1 MRWDHEVYL
10 LSAATDSPLP
20 AATKSLAGSGCSLPA
35 DVTGARRGL
44 FDVQGEREVVKQS
57 RVMIAFKHTD
67 SPLLAKGI
75 VFHPAWRKEG
85 NCR

>member
-1 MRWDHEVYL
+1 MRYICSQLPLIHHCQLPPSHWQAV
-10 LSAATDSPLP
+10 AAPCLQMSQGQEGD
-20 AATKSLAGSGCSLPA
+20 
-35 DVTGARRGL
+35 

-57 RVMIAFKHTD
+57 RVMIALKHTD

-75 VFHPAWRKEG
+75 IFHPAWRKEG